1 MPNCPILEFI
11 HEPPI
16 GDLFEGWQVFQNA
29 PALDKDGYLPVPQG
43 PGLGVSFKP
52 DLIEQA

>member
-1 MPNCPILEFI
+1 LTATAAMLP
-11 HEPPI
+11 
-16 GDLFEGWQVFQNA
+16 A

-43 PGLGVSFKP
+43 PGLGLSFKP